1 MVALIALLAFSQGV
15 VASEGINI
23 VINNNVV
30 LLSEDEQ
37 KPFILEGRTYVP
49 LRVISENL
57 GAAVEWDG
65 VNQQILIRTTF
76 DVYEV
81 PTNPSQNLRIIL
93 NGEVFVIPE
102 DLGKVFITEKSR
114 TVVPLRAVAEA
125 LDCDV
130 EWVENVVIINKIDK
144 EPPKVEVTSHFNPD
158 QLLDLTIMGEPI
170 FSRDQLK
177 NFLSQEEE
185 RIRTNRLNSGKQFIP
200 FPDVVDLYLEIGRE
214 YGIRGDIALFQALK
228 ETGYFQFTGDVRHYQ
243 NNFCG
248 LWATG
253 VPLTGL
259 EPHNGSDPTK
269 VFFLPNHHGATFISP
284 AVGVEAQIQH
294 LYAYATD
301 KPLPDGKQLY
311 SPRFKYVTRGV
322 APKWVDLTG
331 KWATDPNYGV
341 SLLTDYVGRALEQN
355 NMY

>member
-1 MVALIALLAFSQGV
+1 MVILTFSQGV
-15 VASEGINI
+15 SANELQKINI
-23 VINNNVV
+23 VINNKVVV
-30 LLSEDEQ
+30 LPEGEQ
-37 KPFILEGRTYVP
+37 EPLLIDGRTYVP

-57 GAAVEWDG
+57 GAAVQWDDPNKQ
-65 VNQQILIRTTF
+65 VLIRTTF
-76 DVYEV
+76 DTYQA
-81 PTNPSQNLRIIL
+81 PANPSQQLRIVL
-93 NGEVFVIPE
+93 NGQVFAIPE
-102 DLGKVFITEKSR
+102 GYGEIFITEKNR

-130 EWVENVVIINKIDK
+130 EWVENVVIINKEDK
-144 EPPKVEVTSHFNPD
+144 QPPKVEVTGNFNRN

-170 FSRDQLK
+170 FTGEQLK
-177 NFLSQEEE
+177 AFLSVEEE
-185 RIRTNRLNSGKQFIP
+185 RIRNNMLNSGRQFIP
-200 FPDVVDLYLEIGRE
+200 FPNVVDLYLDIGRD

-253 VPLTGL
+253 VPLTGF
-259 EPHNGSDPTK
+259 EPHNGSDHTK
-269 VFFLPNHHGATFISP
+269 VFFLPNHHGATFISA

-301 KPLPDGKQLY
+301 KPLPEGKQLY
-311 SPRFKYVTRGV
+311 SPRFNYVKRGV
-322 APKWVDLTG
+322 APKWLDLTG

-341 SLLTDYVGRALEQN
+341 SLLNDYVGRALDQN